1 MSSARPCFLKIP
13 ALSPSS
19 VTKVSPTLRLP
30 IAILRW
36 SCAKAALAPS
46 SANRLNGSSARRIV
60 SSGSFLLN
68 PGVAGVRVAFNA
80 TFALSPRSCGRGCR
94 ARHFPTSLLPTNGRL
109 GMLGKHDLML
119 AIVATLGVIAAIAAF
134 APAARAGE
142 EGPLVI
148 AKQGYF
154 FAGGQIDR
162 SIEGSPMVGQM
173 YVEYQIPDKLAHPYP
188 VVMIHGGSQ
197 TGTNFTGTPDGREG
211 WAQYFLRR
219 GYAVYVVDQVAR
231 GRSAHWGQTLGPMTP
246 PNLPRV
252 EQRFVAPER
261 FNLWPQAH
269 LHTQFPGTGKPGDP
283 AFDAFYASQVPS
295 LADFARQQALNRDAG
310 VALLDK
316 IGPAILLT
324 HSQSGAFTWPI
335 ADQRPHLVKAI
346 IAVEPNGP
354 PVHEVEFK
362 GAPEW
367 FADNPREKVSGLGDV
382 PLTYAPPLRD
392 GERLSFVRQD
402 KPDRPDLVRC
412 WMQQE
417 PARKL
422 INLQNIP
429 LLIVMAEAS
438 YHAAYDHCTAAYL
451 TQAGVRNTFLRL
463 SDAGLRGNGHMMML
477 EKNSDAIAAVMADW
491 LKKNVPSAS
500 NLRQAAR

>member
-1 MSSARPCFLKIP
+1 MGRTAMHRNTLTHAWTHACRSIGGALLAWGSAL
-13 ALSPSS
+13 LGHSP
-19 VTKVSPTLRLP
+19 
-30 IAILRW
+30 
-36 SCAKAALAPS
+36 
-46 SANRLNGSSARRIV
+46 
-60 SSGSFLLN
+60 
-68 PGVAGVRVAFNA
+68 
-80 TFALSPRSCGRGCR
+80 
-94 ARHFPTSLLPTNGRL
+94 
-109 GMLGKHDLML
+109 
-119 AIVATLGVIAAIAAF
+119 AIA
-134 APAARAGE
+134 E
-142 EGPLVI
+142 EPPLVI
-148 AKQGYF
+148 AKSGHL
-154 FAGGQIDR
+154 FAGGAIDH
-162 SIEGSPMVGQM
+162 SVPGSPMVGHM
-173 YVEYQIPDKLAHPYP
+173 YAEFQIPKKLVHPYP
-188 VVMIHGGSQ
+188 IVMIHGGSQ

-231 GRSAHWGQTLGPMTP
+231 GRSAHWGQTLGAMTS

-283 AFDAFYASQVPS
+283 GFDAFYASQVPS
-295 LADFARQQALNRDAG
+295 LADFARQQAVNRDAG

-362 GAPEW
+362 GAPDW
-367 FADNPREKVSGLGDV
+367 FADNPREKLSGLGDV

-392 GERLSFVRQD
+392 GEKLSFVRQD

-422 INLQNIP
+422 VNLQNIP

-491 LKKNVPSAS
+491 LKKNVPATSKP
-500 NLRQAAR
+500 RQAAR